1 MITLTVIGAGL
12 IGGSLAL
19 DLKECGFADV
29 VLGVDTNMLHADMA
43 QQLKLVDEIVTLDE
57 GIERGDLI
65 VLATPINVIKQLL
78 PDILTAIKPNQVVAD
93 MGSTKGSVAE
103 VIREHPN
110 RAQFVL
116 SHPMAGTE
124 YSGPTAAKS
133 GLFEDKAAI
142 ICDADDSD
150 VNAVDLIRRM
160 YEAIGMHVMYM
171 NSVNHDLSAAYV
183 SHISHITSFALAL
196 TVLEKERDEKTIVNL
211 ASGGFAST
219 VRLAKSSPDMWVPIF
234 EQNAENVIEVIDTY
248 IEKMQAFRQGISD
261 GNLAEVY
268 RLIREANKIQKIL
281 K

>member
-1 MITLTVIGAGL
+1 MTTLTVIGAGL

-43 QQLKLVDEIVTLDE
+43 QQLKLVDEIVSLDE
-57 GIERGDLI
+57 GVERGDLI

-78 PDILTAIKPNQVVAD
+78 PDILTAIKPNQVVTD

-110 RAQFVL
+110 RQQFVL

-160 YEAIGMHVMYM
+160 YEAVGMHVMYM

-234 EQNAENVIEVIDTY
+234 EQNATNVIEVIDTY
-248 IEKMQAFRQGISD
+248 IEKMQAFRKGIAD
-261 GNLAEVY
+261 NNLVEVY

>member
-1 MITLTVIGAGL
+1 MTTLTVIGAGL

-43 QQLKLVDEIVTLDE
+43 QQLKLVDEIVSLDE
-57 GIERGDLI
+57 GVERGDLI

-78 PDILTAIKPNQVVAD
+78 PDILTAIKPNQVVTD

-110 RAQFVL
+110 RQQFVL

-160 YEAIGMHVMYM
+160 YEAVGMHVMYM

-248 IEKMQAFRQGISD
+248 IEKMQAFRKGIAD
-261 GNLAEVY
+261 NNLVEVY
-268 RLIREANKIQKIL
+268 QLIREANKIQKIL

>member
-1 MITLTVIGAGL
+1 MTTLTVIGAGL

-43 QQLKLVDEIVTLDE
+43 QQLKLVDEIVTLEE

-78 PDILTAIKPNQVVAD
+78 PDILTAIKPNQVVTD

-110 RAQFVL
+110 RQQFVL

-133 GLFEDKAAI
+133 GLFDGKAAI
-142 ICDADDSD
+142 ICDADESD

-196 TVLEKERDEKTIVNL
+196 TVLEKERDEKTIINL
-211 ASGGFAST
+211 ASGGFDST

-234 EQNAENVIEVIDTY
+234 EQNAANVIEVIDTY
-248 IEKMQAFRQGISD
+248 IEKMQAFRQGIAD
-261 GNLAEVY
+261 GNLVEVY

>member
-1 MITLTVIGAGL
+1 MTTLTVIGAGL

-57 GIERGDLI
+57 GVERGDLI
-65 VLATPINVIKQLL
+65 VLTTPINVIKQLL
-78 PDILTAIKPNQVVAD
+78 PDILTAIKPNQVVTD

-103 VIREHPN
+103 VVREHPN
-110 RAQFVL
+110 RQQFVL

-133 GLFEDKAAI
+133 GLFDGKAAI
-142 ICDADDSD
+142 ICDADESD

-196 TVLEKERDEKTIVNL
+196 TVLEKERDEKTIANL

-219 VRLAKSSPDMWVPIF
+219 VRLAKSSADMWVPIF
-234 EQNAENVIEVIDTY
+234 EQNATNVLEVIDTY
-248 IEKMQAFRQGISD
+248 IEKMQAFRQGIAD
-261 GNLAEVY
+261 NNLVEVY

>member
-1 MITLTVIGAGL
+1 MTTLTVIGAGL

-43 QQLKLVDEIVTLDE
+43 QQLNLVDEIVTLDE

-65 VLATPINVIKQLL
+65 ILATPINVIKQLL
-78 PDILTAIKPNQVVAD
+78 PDILTAIKPNQVVTD

-103 VIREHPN
+103 VVREHPN
-110 RAQFVL
+110 RLQFVL

-133 GLFEDKAAI
+133 GLFDGKAAI
-142 ICDADDSD
+142 ICDADESD

-160 YEAIGMHVMYM
+160 YEAVGMHVMYM

-234 EQNAENVIEVIDTY
+234 EQNAANVIEVIDTY
-248 IEKMQAFRQGISD
+248 IEKMQAFRQGIAD
-261 GNLAEVY
+261 GNLVEVY
-268 RLIREANKIQKIL
+268 RLIRESNKIQKIL